1 MQTATRIAIVSRFR
15 MAILLALV
23 AIAALP
29 TSAHARRI
37 PYCHLFSTAE
47 VGVAIGYRAV
57 TVKGQITSPTSLT
70 NAPGT
75 MTVCDFWSGSD
86 RAAESSVITYK
97 SGSTATKEFKAT
109 VKSRK
114 TNKPKR
120 VSGPWT
126 SAYRISNNEVFVLKG
141 KHIFHIQF
149 QLKTTAAA
157 VLGLA
162 KTASRKL

>member
-1 MQTATRIAIVSRFR
+1 
-15 MAILLALV
+15 MAIILV
-23 AIAALP
+23 LTAIAALP
-29 TSAHARRI
+29 TSAHARPI

-57 TVKGQITSPTSLT
+57 TVKGQVGPASALT

-86 RAAESSVITYK
+86 QAAESTIMTLK
-97 SGSTATKEFKAT
+97 STSKAAKEFKAT
-109 VKSRK
+109 LKTRK
-114 TNKPKR
+114 GDRPKR
-120 VSGPWT
+120 VSGPWN

-149 QLKTTAAA
+149 QLKTTAPA

-162 KTASRKL
+162 KTAAHKL